1 MTGGVIKF
9 MTPGDIDGGREGG
22 EDIIEDDTVCSEQ
35 S

>member
-9 MTPGDIDGGREGG
+9 MTPGDIDRGEGG
-22 EDIIEDDTVCSEQ
+22 EDIIEDDTVRSEQ